1 MKLLDMNVQELTD
14 FVKSIGLPAY
24 RATQIF
30 QGFAQGKCIKEISN
44 ISNDLKIKL
53 EEYGFGGV
61 NIHEKLISKDGTRK
75 YLFALEDGNIVEG
88 VLMQYKHG
96 NTVCISTQV
105 GCAMGCTFC
114 ASTLGG
120 KVRDLTPGEML
131 SEVLCVNRDAIQSG
145 IGKLS
150 NIVLMGSGEPLDN
163 MDNVLK
169 FFELVNCPEGINIGM
184 RSISLSTCGLVDK
197 IYKLAEL
204 KLGITLS
211 ISLHAPNDEIRKQT
225 MPIAKKY
232 SIQELVSAARE
243 YVKQTGRRVIFEYT
257 LIKGVNDSE
266 ENAVELSKLLKGMQ
280 CHVNL
285 IPLNSVKERTL
296 SASTANNVT
305 MFERKLKELGTSC
318 SVRREM
324 GSDISGA
331 CGQLRRRYLEKGV
344 VNI

>member
-1 MKLLDMNVQELTD
+1 MNLLDMNLQELTQ
-14 FVKSIGLPAY
+14 FIKSMGLPEY
-24 RATQIF
+24 RAKQIF
-30 QGFAQGKCIKEISN
+30 QGFAQGKTLQEISN
-44 ISNDLKIKL
+44 ISKELKTTL
-53 EEYGFGGV
+53 EQYGFGGV
-61 NIHEKLISKDGTRK
+61 KIYDKLISKDGTRK
-75 YLFALEDGNIVEG
+75 YLFALEDGNVVEG
-88 VLMQYKHG
+88 VLMQYKYG

-131 SEVLCVNRDAIQSG
+131 SEVLTVNRDAVKSG
-145 IGKLS
+145 IGKIS

-169 FFELVNCPEGINIGM
+169 FFQLVNCSEGINIGM
-184 RSISLSTCGLVDK
+184 RNISLSTCGLVDK
-197 IYKLAEL
+197 IYELAQL

-211 ISLHAPNDEIRKQT
+211 ISLHAPNDEIRMRT
-225 MPIAKKY
+225 MPIARKY
-232 SIQELVSAARE
+232 SIEKLINAARN

-257 LIKGVNDSE
+257 LIKGVNDSK
-266 ENAVELSKLLKGMQ
+266 ENASELSNLLKGMQ

-285 IPLNSVKERTL
+285 IPLNSVKERKL
-296 SASTANNVT
+296 ISSDADSVAL
-305 MFERKLKELGTSC
+305 FEQELKKLGTSC

-331 CGQLRRRYLEKGV
+331 CGQLRRRYIDEGV
-344 VNI
+344 VTV